1 MRHEAD
7 VSPFPTH
14 VRSLPSG
21 HPTPKKAFLGI
32 ANMEK
37 KTTHSCFQM
46 LAEVQLKP

>member
-21 HPTPKKAFLGI
+21 HPTPKKAFLGTV
-32 ANMEK
+32 NMEK
-37 KTTHSCFQM
+37 NKP
-46 LAEVQLKP
+46 QLFPNASRSATETL